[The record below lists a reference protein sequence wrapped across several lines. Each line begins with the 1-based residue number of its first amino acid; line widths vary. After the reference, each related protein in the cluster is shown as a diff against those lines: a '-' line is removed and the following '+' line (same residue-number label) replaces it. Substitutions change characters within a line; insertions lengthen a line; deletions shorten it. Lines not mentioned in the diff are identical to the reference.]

1 MPEDSSDDDD
11 DDEEEMEDEEYPSDD
26 EDDDE
31 VSEEESE
38 DDEPSPPV
46 VFSFQLTAQG
56 HCLYVTSADSAS
68 VMRVVALS
76 SLFEMSCDELHSALA
91 ADAHVDPA
99 TNLPMLGMAG
109 YNRALRQLLPGVT
122 ELQDPNALK
131 FLTTAL
137 ANVFFAFVP
146 VGGDAAP
153 LDELATGLSL
163 FVQGSKSTKLQH
175 AFALFDHD
183 NDEMLG
189 MDELQRFLGAVLA
202 VLFACARQTA
212 KLPPDQSR
220 ALCAVATDVLASR
233 IASEYGKQTGGLV
246 SFEDFGAWYN
256 AEGCDVAPWLEL
268 LDLKK
273 WQFSKT
279 ADGEAAANLAAVRSD
294 EVAAAVEA
302 AEARVAT
309 AQTAAA
315 AAAQGWAVEAEDD
328 DSSDDSGIE
337 DDDDDDDD
345 DDEEDESEDED
356 EEDEDAVMDK
366 DEAVTSQFGV
376 ADPMR
381 RAALYGMGADS
392 ARFSFA
398 LMDAIGEP
406 SNLTLRLSDAD
417 VAALK
422 QLVTKTGLS
431 TRPAAAVSGPM
442 LDAARDG
449 LLAKKAFDGVVRALV
464 PSETLTAEDRSKFS
478 VLLSA
483 IFYNFEATSES
494 SPINGNGS
502 AGGYTGD
509 SANALELAVGMSL
522 LCAGDKSSKLN
533 YAWRVIDLDDD
544 GLLNRAELLFFLR
557 AFVRMLLA
565 LSFEASEL
573 GPMSARQAATNMA
586 SWLSGTVIARYG
598 DAAGRVSFDAFAQ
611 WYHDGFHQVAP
622 WLELL
627 DLKKWVL

>member
-1 MPEDSSDDDD
+1 VPEDSSDEDDD
-11 DDEEEMEDEEYPSDD
+11 DDDDEEMEDEEYPSDD
-26 EDDDE
+26 EDE
-31 VSEEESE
+31 VSEEES
-38 DDEPSPPV
+38 DDDVPSAPV

-91 ADAHVDPA
+91 ADAHMDPA

-109 YNRALRQLLPGVT
+109 YNNALRRLLPGVT

-163 FVQGSKSTKLQH
+163 FVQGSKSAKLQH

-183 NDEMLG
+183 NDELLG
-189 MDELQRFLGAVLA
+189 AEELQRFLGAVLA

-220 ALCAVATDVLASR
+220 ALCGVATNVLASR
-233 IASEYGKQTGGLV
+233 IASEYGKESGGLV

-279 ADGEAAANLAAVRSD
+279 ADGEAAANLAAMRSD

-315 AAAQGWAVEAEDD
+315 AAAQGWAVDAEDD

-337 DDDDDDDD
+337 DDDEEDDD
-345 DDEEDESEDED
+345 DDEEDESESDDD
-356 EEDEDAVMDK
+356 EEEAAEG
-366 DEAVTSQFGV
+366 EAVSFGV

-431 TRPAAAVSGPM
+431 ARPAAEVCGPM

-449 LLAKKAFDGVVRALV
+449 LLAKKDFDGVVRALV

-494 SPINGNGS
+494 SPISGNGS
-502 AGGYTGD
+502 AGDYTGD

-573 GPMSARQAATNMA
+573 GPVTARQAATNMA
-586 SWLSGTVIARYG
+586 SWLSGTVVSRYG

>member
-1 MPEDSSDDDD
+1 
-11 DDEEEMEDEEYPSDD
+11 
-26 EDDDE
+26 
-31 VSEEESE
+31 
-38 DDEPSPPV
+38 
-46 VFSFQLTAQG
+46 
-56 HCLYVTSADSAS
+56 LYVTSADSAS

-76 SLFEMSCDELHSALA
+76 SLFEMSCDELYGALA
-91 ADAHVDPA
+91 ACAHADPSSA
-99 TNLPMLGMAG
+99 NRPALGMAG
-109 YNRALRQLLPGVT
+109 YNQALRRLLPGVA
-122 ELQDPNALK
+122 ELRDPNALR

-163 FVQGSKSTKLQH
+163 FVQGSKSAKLQH
-175 AFALFDHD
+175 AFALFDRD
-183 NDEMLG
+183 RDELLAPE
-189 MDELQRFLGAVLA
+189 DLQRFLSAVLS
-202 VLFACARQTA
+202 VLFATARQTA

-220 ALCAVATDVLASR
+220 ALCGVATDALARR
-233 IASEYGKQTGGLV
+233 IADEFGGRADGLV

-279 ADGEAAANLAAVRSD
+279 AGGDAAATAAARRAD
-294 EVAAAVEA
+294 EAAAAVET

-309 AQTAAA
+309 ARTAAA
-315 AAAQGWAVEAEDD
+315 AAAYGWALDAEDD
-328 DSSDDSGIE
+328 NSDDDDSDDDDSE
-337 DDDDDDDD
+337 EADDDDDDD
-345 DDEEDESEDED
+345 DDEDDDEQDEDKEEEEEENSTEDEGP
-356 EEDEDAVMDK
+356 
-366 DEAVTSQFGV
+366 TS
-376 ADPMR
+376 
-381 RAALYGMGADS
+381 RAALYGMGQSS

-398 LMDAIGEP
+398 LMDAVGEP
-406 SNLTLRLSDAD
+406 SKLTLRLSDAD

-422 QLVTKTGLS
+422 RLVTTTGLS
-431 TRPAAAVSGPM
+431 ARPASAVCSPL

-464 PSETLTAEDRSKFS
+464 PSESLSAEDRSKFS

-483 IFYNFEATSES
+483 IFYHFEATSES
-494 SPINGNGS
+494 TANGRSKGSNG
-502 AGGYTGD
+502 AAANVED
-509 SANALELAVGMSL
+509 SANALELAIGMSL

-573 GPMSARQAATNMA
+573 GPAAARQAATNMA
-586 SWLSGTVIARYG
+586 SWLSGTVVARYG
-598 DAAGRVSFDAFAQ
+598 DATGRVSFDAFAQ